1 MPSADNHP
9 EILFLA
15 GDLSGDAHAARLAR
29 VLAERHPDLR
39 IHALGGRKLGE
50 VVTAH
55 GGEWIADTTNCS
67 AISLASVLKI
77 YLWARWLQFKM
88 RRFVRSRKI
97 HLAVLCD
104 WGGFN
109 CRQLT
114 FFQEAGVPVL
124 YYFPP
129 RSWQRS
135 GTAGLQFAPK
145 VTRVATPFDWSAARL
160 AAVGCQADWVGHP
173 LLETA
178 SQASSREALRE
189 EFGVQPGEKLI
200 ALLPG
205 SRLSEIRV
213 LCPRLAATAA
223 LLAREGPVRF
233 VVPVPEPLV
242 DKARSYLPPSCQIL
256 VGRATDALRA
266 CDAAVVK
273 MGSATLEAAVIG
285 APQVAV
291 YDVGWVARVEWVLL
305 WAWKRI
311 PFIAMPNIIL
321 QREIVPELLGLNC
334 RPEAIA
340 AGITSLLKDGETRQI
355 MERGYEEIRRH
366 LGGDLPLGAT
376 ERTARIV
383 EDMLGTPD
391 SGARPAP
398 EAAPSLA

>member
-1 MPSADNHP
+1 MPGADNHP
-9 EILFLA
+9 SILFLA
-15 GDLSGDAHAARLAR
+15 GDLSGDAHTARLAR
-29 VLAERHPDLR
+29 LLADRHPEFRL
-39 IHALGGRKLGE
+39 HALGGRKLGE
-50 VVTAH
+50 VVTAT

-109 CRQLT
+109 CRQLA
-114 FFQEAGVPVL
+114 FFQQVGVPVL

-129 RSWQRS
+129 RSWQRT
-135 GTAGLQFAPK
+135 GTAGLQFAPQ
-145 VTRVATPFDWSAARL
+145 VTRVATPFDWSATRL
-160 AAVGCQADWVGHP
+160 TSVGCRADWVGHP

-178 SQASSREALRE
+178 RGASSREALRQ
-189 EFGVQPGEKLI
+189 EFGVAPEEKLV

-205 SRLSEIRV
+205 SRLSEIHV
-213 LCPRLAATAA
+213 LCPLLAATAD
-223 LLAREGPVRF
+223 LLSRAGAVRF

-242 DKARSYLPPSCQIL
+242 DKARAYFPPSCRIL

-266 CDAAVVK
+266 CDAAAVK

-285 APQVAV
+285 APQVAI
-291 YDVGWVARVEWVLL
+291 YDLGWVARIEWVLL

-321 QREIVPELLGLNC
+321 QRQIVPELLGLNC
-334 RPEAIA
+334 RPDAIA
-340 AGITSLLKDGETRQI
+340 AGLTDLLKNGEARQT
-355 MERGYEEIRRH
+355 MEKGYEEIRKH
-366 LGGDLPLGAT
+366 LGGNLPVGAT
-376 ERTARIV
+376 ERTAQIV
-383 EDMLGTPD
+383 EEMLGVP
-391 SGARPAP
+391 GAGHP
-398 EAAPSLA
+398 AAPASASSPA